1 MNTTINNIDEFGRD
15 TILRTPVSS
24 FDTIRTKLLQGK
36 SWAEITWE
44 IEEEEEK
51 EEIAALELERKT
63 LEAQRKQKLMQLDS
77 QRKSLLL
84 KCEYQLEEGEIF
96 E

>member
-1 MNTTINNIDEFGRD
+1 MSTSNLVDEFGRD
-15 TILRTPVSS
+15 NRLRAPESS
-24 FDTIRTKLLQGK
+24 FDDIIQMKLSQGK

-51 EEIAALELERKT
+51 ELAALDAQRKT
-63 LEAQRKQKLMQLDS
+63 L
-77 QRKSLLL
+77 LL
-84 KCEYQLEEGEIF
+84 KSEYQLEEGEIL

>member
-1 MNTTINNIDEFGRD
+1 MSTTTTANLLDEFGHDIRPRKPD
-15 TILRTPVSS
+15 S
-24 FDTIRTKLLQGK
+24 FVDVRTKLLQGK

-51 EEIAALELERKT
+51 ELAALIAYRKT
-63 LEAQRKQKLMQLDS
+63 L
-77 QRKSLLL
+77 LL
-84 KCEYQLEEGEIF
+84 KSEYQLEEGEIL

>member
-1 MNTTINNIDEFGRD
+1 MNNTTANLVDEFGRD
-15 TILRTPVSS
+15 NRLRKPAPPV
-24 FDTIRTKLLQGK
+24 DVQTKLLQGK

-51 EEIAALELERKT
+51 ELAALETERQSRLNQLVVERKT
-63 LEAQRKQKLMQLDS
+63 L
-77 QRKSLLL
+77 LL
-84 KCEYQLEEGEIF
+84 KSEYHLEDGEIF

>member
-1 MNTTINNIDEFGRD
+1 MSTTTSNLVDEFGRD
-15 TILRTPVSS
+15 IRRRNPETS
-24 FDTIRTKLLQGK
+24 FDDIIQMKLSQGK

-51 EEIAALELERKT
+51 ELAALDAQRKT
-63 LEAQRKQKLMQLDS
+63 L
-77 QRKSLLL
+77 LL
-84 KCEYQLEEGEIF
+84 KSEYQLEEGEIL

>member
-1 MNTTINNIDEFGRD
+1 MSTTTNLVDEFGRD
-15 TILRTPVSS
+15 NRLRSPESS
-24 FDTIRTKLLQGK
+24 FDNIQMKLSQGK

-51 EEIAALELERKT
+51 ELAALDAERKT
-63 LEAQRKQKLMQLDS
+63 L
-77 QRKSLLL
+77 LL
-84 KCEYQLEEGEIF
+84 KSEYQLEEGEIL

>member
-1 MNTTINNIDEFGRD
+1 MSTTTNLVDEFGRD
-15 TILRTPVSS
+15 NRLRSPESS
-24 FDTIRTKLLQGK
+24 FDIIQMKLSQGK

-51 EEIAALELERKT
+51 ELAALDAERKT
-63 LEAQRKQKLMQLDS
+63 L
-77 QRKSLLL
+77 LL
-84 KCEYQLEEGEIF
+84 KSEYQLEEGEIL

>member
-1 MNTTINNIDEFGRD
+1 MSTNLVDEFGRD
-15 TILRTPVSS
+15 NRLRNPESS
-24 FDTIRTKLLQGK
+24 FDNIQMKLSQGK

-51 EEIAALELERKT
+51 ELAALDAERKT
-63 LEAQRKQKLMQLDS
+63 L
-77 QRKSLLL
+77 LL
-84 KCEYQLEEGEIF
+84 KSEYQLEEGEIL